1 MRPRAGGKLQ
11 PVEMLTSNMQSRP
24 RVLLVEDRSDLA
36 VMYQLAFDVAG
47 FETRIAVTG
56 TEGVTIAETGWPQ
69 VMVLDLQL
77 PDLDGFAVY
86 DAMRRRGIS
95 TPVIFLSI
103 TDDGATIRRAMSLGA
118 VDYMVKPRVKPADVV
133 WRIKRHLE
141 SGAARVGEESKGE
154 S

>member
-1 MRPRAGGKLQ
+1 M
-11 PVEMLTSNMQSRP
+11 EMLAGNIQSRP

-36 VMYQLAFDVAG
+36 VMYRLAFDVAG

-56 TEGVTIAETGWPQ
+56 TEGVTIAETGWPH

-118 VDYMVKPRVKPADVV
+118 VDFLVKPRVKPADVV
-133 WRIKRHLE
+133 WRIKRHLDH
-141 SGAARVGEESKGE
+141 SAARVGGE
-154 S
+154 SMGE